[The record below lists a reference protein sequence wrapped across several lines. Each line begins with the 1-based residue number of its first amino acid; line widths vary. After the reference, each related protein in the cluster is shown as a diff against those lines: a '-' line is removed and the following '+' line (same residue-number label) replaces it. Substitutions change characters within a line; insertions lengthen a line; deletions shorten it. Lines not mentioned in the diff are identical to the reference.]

1 MYSGTLTRDNTY
13 EDCVLYA
20 ITYINLFLF
29 MKYVRI
35 PDLE

>member
-20 ITYINLFLF
+20 ITYINIFV
-29 MKYVRI
+29 YEI
-35 PDLE
+35 CQDS